1 MKSEGVGRRIGSGL
15 PAING
20 DSSLDTLV
28 IAAHELKSPLA
39 VMRQLALELQMGHL
53 DTKTARTVARQIQ
66 LLSERS
72 LRHSSDLTKYKQ
84 LQTTL
89 FATSPVHAREVW
101 RDVATEISPL
111 YAAMGKSLALRSS
124 VRAPLVVANYDLLR
138 RILLNF
144 VDNAL
149 HYSDADGVVELY
161 TKLVDRKQYVRLA
174 VRDRGPALPQ
184 GVWRA
189 IYSDAISMQPVHARP
204 SSSGLGLRIACEF
217 ARSMN
222 ASVGA
227 TRHRDGAT
235 FYVDVPVSKQLSLL

>member
-101 RDVATEISPL
+101 RDVARDF
-111 YAAMGKSLALRSS
+111 AAVCSHGEVAC
-124 VRAPLVVANYDLLR
+124 AP
-138 RILLNF
+138 F
-144 VDNAL
+144 
-149 HYSDADGVVELY
+149 
-161 TKLVDRKQYVRLA
+161 
-174 VRDRGPALPQ
+174 
-184 GVWRA
+184 
-189 IYSDAISMQPVHARP
+189 
-204 SSSGLGLRIACEF
+204 
-217 ARSMN
+217 
-222 ASVGA
+222 VGA
-227 TRHRDGAT
+227 GAASSCKLRFAT
-235 FYVDVPVSKQLSLL
+235 TDFTQFC